1 LIGSWKSPHDS
12 WNQHGCWNRRA
23 KGLQVIC
30 PIADGEVGFSFN
42 GLRHGEV
49 PRLVADGNY
58 YTTAESEDRVET
70 TE

>member
-1 LIGSWKSPHDS
+1 M
-12 WNQHGCWNRRA
+12 
-23 KGLQVIC
+23 IC

-49 PRLVADGNY
+49 PRLVADGNN